1 MCFHNSLTKKPKK
14 VAKHYNV
21 QVDED
26 LHEEIY
32 HGNGFTFLNW
42 PIVSMNQPDRLTLK
56 HWGLVPPWVKNDA
69 EMKKMRSFNLNA
81 KQETVFEKPSFKYG
95 IQYQRCL
102 VPSTGFFE
110 WREINKKKIPYFIS
124 LKDTSIFSLAGIAS
138 TWIDPNSGKHMD
150 TFAILTTEAN
160 EVMEMIHNTKK
171 RMPVILNRE
180 DEFKWLN
187 PLNQESD
194 IHELCK
200 PIDAERLAY
209 FTIQHLISS
218 RTQDTNVSEV
228 LNGFNYPEL
237 NTLF

>member
-1 MCFHNSLTKKPKK
+1 
-14 VAKHYNV
+14 
-21 QVDED
+21 
-26 LHEEIY
+26 
-32 HGNGFTFLNW
+32 
-42 PIVSMNQPDRLTLK
+42 
-56 HWGLVPPWVKNDA
+56 
-69 EMKKMRSFNLNA
+69 
-81 KQETVFEKPSFKYG
+81 
-95 IQYQRCL
+95 
-102 VPSTGFFE
+102 
-110 WREINKKKIPYFIS
+110 
-124 LKDTSIFSLAGIAS
+124 
-138 TWIDPNSGKHMD
+138 MD
-150 TFAILTTEAN
+150 TFAIVTTEAN
-160 EVMEMIHNTKK
+160 KVMEMIHNTKK